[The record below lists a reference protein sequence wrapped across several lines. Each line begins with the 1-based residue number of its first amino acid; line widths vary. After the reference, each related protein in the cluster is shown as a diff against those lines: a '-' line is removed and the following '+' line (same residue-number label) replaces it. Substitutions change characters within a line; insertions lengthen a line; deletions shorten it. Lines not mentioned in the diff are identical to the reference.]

1 MRTTTSGVRP
11 VQAVAAVSAGAAC
24 AAGATIPR
32 RVAAAAF
39 ATALTLLATAAGV
52 AQAGDAVEPFHPAR
66 YSQQP
71 TECDRLASHPDD
83 PNRVAEGRER
93 KEIDLPKA
101 IAACEAA
108 VRAEPKNPRLN
119 YQLARVYGYS
129 GQGEKALPYRRAAT
143 DADYPQALFVVGY
156 ITLLGMNKQPQDT
169 CAGAELIRRSAH
181 QGRLA
186 GQLGFVHYVVTGRFD
201 GCPVK
206 KDAAEMQGF
215 LDAAK
220 KQVGGEYYKSL
231 LVEQLERQLQARA
244 AGAAG

>member
-1 MRTTTSGVRP
+1 MQMPTVIRTALR
-11 VQAVAAVSAGAAC
+11 AARAAAAC
-24 AAGATIPR
+24 APF
-32 RVAAAAF
+32 VAAPAWAA
-39 ATALTLLATAAGV
+39 
-52 AQAGDAVEPFHPAR
+52 DAVQPFDPSR

-93 KEIDLPKA
+93 RDIDLPKA

-108 VRAEPKNPRLN
+108 VRADPKNPRLN
-119 YQLARVYGYS
+119 YQLARVYGYA
-129 GQGEKALPYRRAAT
+129 GQGEKSLPYRRAAT
-143 DADYPQALFVVGY
+143 EADYPQALFVVGY

-169 CAGAELIRRSAH
+169 CGAAELIRRSAH

-201 GCPVK
+201 ACPVQ
-206 KDAAEMQGF
+206 KDAVEMQGF

-220 KQVGGEYYKSL
+220 KQIGGDYYQSL
-231 LVEQLERQLQARA
+231 LVEQLERQLRARA

>member
-1 MRTTTSGVRP
+1 MHGIIVDRTGLH
-11 VQAVAAVSAGAAC
+11 VAC
-24 AAGATIPR
+24 
-32 RVAAAAF
+32 AAAAF
-39 ATALTLLATAAGV
+39 VLFTAGAAR
-52 AQAGDAVEPFHPAR
+52 ADAPAKPFDPAR

-71 TECDRLASHPDD
+71 TECDRLASHPED
-83 PNRVAEGRER
+83 PNRVADGRER
-93 KEIDLPKA
+93 KDIDLPKA

-108 VRAEPKNPRLN
+108 VQADPKNPRLN
-119 YQLARVYGYS
+119 YQLARVYGYA
-129 GQGEKALPYRRAAT
+129 GQGEKSLPYRKAAT

-169 CAGAELIRRSAH
+169 CAGAELIRRSAQ

-201 GCPVK
+201 ACPVR

-215 LDAAK
+215 LEAAK
-220 KQVGGEYYKSL
+220 RQIGGNYYQQL

-244 AGAAG
+244 PGGAR